1 MSDFESSGGG
11 KRIRRTHGFSM
22 QFVLTCVSLLF
33 GESFSSSIVWRENWG
48 KGNKKGEGRIFP
60 FVPPS
65 SLLSLIG
72 LWKHVLS
79 KSSFSLSFPRFRQ
92 KKKRTQQCLLLLFA
106 NSVYGKK
113 RFPKS
118 DIQTRGH
125 KNENSSPRATFDLEY
140 KGSLGKSIRC

>member
-79 KSSFSLSFPRFRQ
+79 KSSFSLSFPRFRR
-92 KKKRTQQCLLLLFA
+92 KRTQCLLLLFA
-106 NSVYGKK
+106 NSVYGKKK

-125 KNENSSPRATFDLEY
+125 KNEDSSPRATFDLEY